1 MVWESQEKQILV
13 LAIIE
18 HLYQQGMLGVAEEL
32 CQVQG
37 FEEMEVQML
46 FAWCMGTDSCIS
58 TLCHG
63 AAWYWPLRCARKGL
77 CFLLAYAGGS
87 EA

>member
-32 CQVQG
+32 CQVLG
-37 FEEMEVQML
+37 IESVPAEMVT
-46 FAWCMGTDSCIS
+46 WCVES
-58 TLCHG
+58 
-63 AAWYWPLRCARKGL
+63 
-77 CFLLAYAGGS
+77 
-87 EA
+87 